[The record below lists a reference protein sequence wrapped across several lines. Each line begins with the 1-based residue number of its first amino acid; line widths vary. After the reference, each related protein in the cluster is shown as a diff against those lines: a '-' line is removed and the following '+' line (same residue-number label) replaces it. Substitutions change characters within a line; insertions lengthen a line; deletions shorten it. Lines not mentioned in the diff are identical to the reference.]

1 MQYLKLIVLV
11 TLLLT
16 PTALP
21 AQQRIAVFNPDRA
34 VAESEEG
41 RQRLEQVQGLVLE
54 LQTKLAEQQ
63 EALDELQQRRVT
75 QERALSASA
84 LAALDREIQ
93 DAATQL
99 ERDSQDADRDLLAEQ
114 DVLLTPIYAKVQQIF
129 QEYVNEQQY
138 ALILNI
144 ANPESP
150 VIFFSDTIDLTTE
163 IIRRLDSSSG
173 IAGTVEPLL
182 PPAPTAETA
191 EPLQPAPQP

>member
-1 MQYLKLIVLV
+1 MQYLKLIVLT

-16 PTALP
+16 PAALR

-34 VAESEEG
+34 VAESEQG
-41 RQRLEQVQGLVLE
+41 RLRLEQVQGYFLE
-54 LQTKLAEQQ
+54 LQTKLADAQ

-84 LAALDREIQ
+84 LAELDRQIQ

-99 ERDSQDADRDLLAEQ
+99 ERDSQDADRDLLAQQ
-114 DVLLTPIYAKVQQIF
+114 DVLLTPIYDQVQQIF

-163 IIRRLDSSSG
+163 IIRRLDSMSG
-173 IAGTVEPLL
+173 TAETAEPLL

-191 EPLQPAPQP
+191 EPLPPAPQP